1 MTGPNR
7 DVREIVREETFMRN
21 RILAVLADGP
31 LTVPEIAAA
40 IGRPAHEAM
49 FWVMGMRRYG
59 WVRELKD
66 VTPEGYFRYL
76 AVPAE
81 ARA

>member
-1 MTGPNR
+1 MNAQR
-7 DVREIVREETFMRN
+7 DFREVIREEPYMRHL
-21 RILAVLADGP
+21 ILEFCADEAH
-31 LTVPEIAAA
+31 TVPEIAAKL
-40 IGRPAHEAM
+40 GRPDYEAM

-59 WVRELKD
+59 WIRELKD
-66 VTPEGYFRYL
+66 ATPDGYFQYQ